1 MDNQQMR
8 AGRLLKQANQ
18 LKRKGK
24 LDQAIALY
32 RQAFEINPN
41 FAWAYHNLG
50 DALAKKDSWDEASSF
65 YQKAVKINPNLAS
78 SFIMLGKTLVKQKL
92 LDQAISCFQKA
103 IDINCSY
110 YKIYDYLGDIWFE
123 KQNWRLAIECFQKSI
138 EQQPNSYWAYYH
150 LAKALSKQEKF
161 QEAEKYYR
169 EAHKLN
175 PRLFLGFNFTTN
187 SFNEQVIPCQI
198 EILESLP
205 YSSEDT
211 RERILGF
218 ALDRPQT
225 GEKISSYGLILEGW
239 VVGHNF
245 DVVALEVVDKD
256 SIVIRQSPI
265 NVGRSDIAKL
275 YQNPVAEKS
284 GFRMIVDMSVLS
296 ESSELG
302 LRTVHSDQKRVL
314 FQLIKYKVN
323 KFHQMVNVNSLT
335 SLANYYKS
343 DKGNSIL
350 NSHHY
355 TRIYET
361 ELSIFRKKNIAIL
374 EIGIQHLDYQN
385 QGLKEHIKAPSLKMW
400 SKYFPEALVIGFD
413 KENFSFVKEER
424 IRIYQGDQGDRE
436 DLEKL
441 AQDFPNGFDIIIDD
455 GSHASH
461 HQQTSLAVLFKYLK
475 VGGVYVIEDLHSQPS
490 NIELPGYL
498 KTRDFLKCLYQKKQ
512 VFSLSMSDEELL
524 YLANHV
530 KSINFYDSLS
540 TIDNFPSEAIAFIWK
555 K

>member
-1 MDNQQMR
+1 MS

-18 LKRKGK
+18 LKRMGR
-24 LDQAIALY
+24 LDEAIALY
-32 RQAFEINPN
+32 HQAIEINPN

-78 SFIMLGKTLVKQKL
+78 SFIMLGKTLVKQEL

-110 YKIYDYLGDIWFE
+110 YQIYDYLGDIWFK
-123 KQNWRLAIECFQKSI
+123 KQNWGLAVECFQKSI
-138 EQQPNSYWAYYH
+138 ERQPNSYWAYYH
-150 LAKALSKQEKF
+150 LGKALSKQENF

-175 PRLFLGFNFTTN
+175 PGLFSGFNFTPN
-187 SFNEQVIPCQI
+187 SFNEQVIPYQI

-225 GEKISSYGLILEGW
+225 DEKISSYGLILEGW

-245 DVVALEVVDKD
+245 DVMAIEVVNKD
-256 SIVIRQSPI
+256 SIVIHQIPI
-265 NVGRSDIAKL
+265 NVGRNDIAKL
-275 YQNPVAEKS
+275 YQNPSAEKS

-296 ESSELG
+296 ENSELG
-302 LRTVHSDQKRVL
+302 LRSVHSDQKRVL

-343 DKGNSIL
+343 DKGNLIL

-355 TRIYET
+355 TRIYEQ
-361 ELSIFRKKNIAIL
+361 ELSVFKDRSILIL
-374 EIGIQHLDYQN
+374 EIGLQHFAYQN
-385 QGLKEHIKAPSLKMW
+385 QGLKEQIKTPSLKMW

-413 KENFSFVKEER
+413 KEDFLFAKEKK
-424 IRIYQGDQGDRE
+424 ISIYRGDQGDRE

-441 AQDFPNGFDIIIDD
+441 AQEFPNGFDIIIDD

-490 NIELPGYL
+490 NIELPNHL
-498 KTRDFLKCLYQKKQ
+498 KTRDLLKCLIQKKQ
-512 VFSLSMSDEELL
+512 VSCLSMSDEEVL
-524 YLANHV
+524 YLQSHV

-540 TIDNFPSEAIAFIWK
+540 VVDNCPSEAIAFIWK
-555 K
+555 V

>member
-1 MDNQQMR
+1 MS

-24 LDQAIALY
+24 LDEAIALY
-32 RQAFEINPN
+32 HQVIEINPN

-123 KQNWRLAIECFQKSI
+123 KQNWGLAIECFQKSI
-138 EQQPNSYWAYYH
+138 KQQPNSYWAYYR
-150 LAKALSKQEKF
+150 LAETYSKQEKF
-161 QEAEKYYR
+161 QEAAKYYR
-169 EAHKLN
+169 KAHQLN
-175 PRLFLGFNFTTN
+175 PTLFDFDGKSN
-187 SFNEQVIPCQI
+187 SFNEEITPCEI
-198 EILESLP
+198 EVLESLP
-205 YSSEDT
+205 YSSENT
-211 RERILGF
+211 RERLLGF

-225 GEKISSYGLILEGW
+225 GEKMRSYALILEGW

-343 DKGNSIL
+343 DKGNLIL

-361 ELSIFRKKNIAIL
+361 ELSIFREKNIAIL
-374 EIGIQHLDYQN
+374 EIGI
-385 QGLKEHIKAPSLKMW
+385 
-400 SKYFPEALVIGFD
+400 
-413 KENFSFVKEER
+413 
-424 IRIYQGDQGDRE
+424 
-436 DLEKL
+436 
-441 AQDFPNGFDIIIDD
+441 
-455 GSHASH
+455 
-461 HQQTSLAVLFKYLK
+461 
-475 VGGVYVIEDLHSQPS
+475 
-490 NIELPGYL
+490 
-498 KTRDFLKCLYQKKQ
+498 
-512 VFSLSMSDEELL
+512 
-524 YLANHV
+524 
-530 KSINFYDSLS
+530 
-540 TIDNFPSEAIAFIWK
+540 
-555 K
+555 